1 MDLEHEVGPAAESE
15 SIGSAVSR
23 ARVDNTL
30 TIRFSRENGAS
41 PKSPVFA
48 YHISLTGP
56 LAGASLVGKI
66 FKSAKDGQYEVA
78 VPGGRNFGGC
88 FVASM
93 RTAKVN
99 GRTIAVAGEYDEN
112 GIRLFNGWESM
123 IKTALLTYL
132 NDPAKSVQSI
142 RVA

>member
-1 MDLEHEVGPAAESE
+1 METIDTIVAAETE
-15 SIGSAVSR
+15 SVGSAV
-23 ARVDNTL
+23 AKVEAKNTL
-30 TIRFSRENGAS
+30 TVRFSRENGTS

-99 GRTIAVAGEYDEN
+99 NRTIAVAGEYDEN
-112 GIRLFNGWESM
+112 GVRLFTNWEGM

-132 NDPAKSVQSI
+132 NDPTKSVQTI

>member
-1 MDLEHEVGPAAESE
+1 MDIENIAVAAETE
-15 SIGSAVSR
+15 SLGSAIAKVKT
-23 ARVDNTL
+23 DNAL
-30 TIRFSRENGAS
+30 TVRFSRENGTS

-56 LAGASLVGKI
+56 LSGATLVGKI

-88 FVASM
+88 FVAAM
-93 RTAKVN
+93 RTAKVS
-99 GRTIAVAGEYDEN
+99 GRTIAVAGEYEEA
-112 GIRLFNGWESM
+112 GVRLFDHWEGM

-132 NDPAKSVQSI
+132 NDNTRSVQTV